1 MEGSITRKRAI
12 IKRILFGLL
21 LFFLIFLIVGFFDV
35 GGRVLLGTLIP
46 FVLLALFLFFIIPGL
61 ETPVLKSYLRLTAI
75 AAVVFSAGV
84 AYGVLGIWGLFEID
98 NRVYLGSVMLA
109 WAGFLL
115 GLIESFI
122 HLRKIKRKERYW
134 EEKE

>member
-12 IKRILFGLL
+12 IERLLYGLL
-21 LFFLIFLIVGFFDV
+21 LFFLIFFIVGFFNV
-35 GGRVLLGTLIP
+35 GGKVLLGTLIP
-46 FVLLALFLFFIIPGL
+46 FVLLSLFLFFIIPGL
-61 ETPVLKSYLRLTAI
+61 ETPVLKNYLWLTAI
-75 AAVVFSAGV
+75 AAVVFSASV
-84 AYGVLGIWGLFEID
+84 AYGVLGIWGFFEVD

-122 HLRKIKRKERYW
+122 HLRKLKRKERYSNS
-134 EEKE
+134 E

>member
-84 AYGVLGIWGLFEID
+84 AYGVLGIWGFFVID